1 MRTRVFGAALLG
13 AVILLLSTGCGS
25 KNDGGTASGPAA
37 ANPGPAGTQ
46 TTAAKSTGLSCP
58 SSATAGDKLDMT
70 FPNDVDAEKQGDTL
84 ECSYRG
90 KKKVTNTSE
99 FVLMIIYDKLNA
111 GYMDNF
117 RQQNAEWKPVNQ
129 AGLGDDAFS
138 FQTQSIGTTLNNL
151 VIRKGDRIAQV
162 GGNATIPQEASLLN
176 LVLGA

>member
-1 MRTRVFGAALLG
+1 VRTRVFGAALLG

-46 TTAAKSTGLSCP
+46 TTAAKTPGLSCP

-111 GYMDNF
+111 SYMDNF

-138 FQTQSIGTTLNNL
+138 FQTQSINKTLNNL
-151 VIRKGDRIAQV
+151 VVRKGDRIAQV
-162 GGNATIPQEASLLN
+162 GGDATLAQMTSLLN

>member
-1 MRTRVFGAALLG
+1 VRTRVFGAALMG

-25 KNDGGTASGPAA
+25 TNDGGTASGPAA
-37 ANPGPAGTQ
+37 ANPWQAGTQ

-84 ECSYRG
+84 ECTYRG

-151 VIRKGDRIAQV
+151 VIRKGDRIAHV